1 MGASSELALSFLQPL
16 RSVPAIMSASIALG
30 SSQEEG
36 GYPLCIGLIGFFM
49 RGVVCG
55 GVISE
60 IVLFREPSCTTS
72 SFFG

>member
-1 MGASSELALSFLQPL
+1 MLAPELTLSVLQPL
-16 RSVPAIMSASIALG
+16 QSLPAIMSASIALG
-30 SSQEEG
+30 SSQGEG
-36 GYPLCIGLIGFFM
+36 GYPLFVGFIGCFM

-72 SFFG
+72 SFLG